1 MCSTYNVDTLK
12 ALSLKNFQSLADAE
26 IELSPGLNVIVG
38 PSNLGKS
45 AVLRALK
52 ALIRNA
58 PSTGLVRD
66 KAKEFK
72 ITATFED
79 GTAETLT
86 KGAKKSQFE
95 IHGASGE
102 VWSYAKAGAYDVPE
116 EIKNLWKIPSPDG
129 RELAFATQHEPPF
142 LLAEPAS
149 AVAKVLGDLTN
160 ASALME
166 AVQKANKRRTEALTD
181 AKARTRE
188 AEEAREEILSH
199 KGITA
204 RGKAL
209 KAARDALSAVKTQIQ
224 NIAGLEILLDDK
236 ANVNSV
242 FQKAKGT
249 LIDTDKLLSRLST
262 VESAIIEVKAL
273 ESLVSQR
280 QKITTAYDSLVKAGT
295 NTTLKRSEIET
306 TIHDLMS
313 DNGRCPLCGQGVL

>member
-1 MCSTYNVDTLK
+1 MDTLK
-12 ALSLKNFQSLADAE
+12 TISLKNFQSLADAE

-52 ALIRNA
+52 ALVRNA

-66 KAKEFK
+66 KAKEFR

-79 GTAETLT
+79 GTTETLT
-86 KGAKKSQFE
+86 KGAKKSVFDLDVP
-95 IHGASGE
+95 GAE
-102 VWSYAKAGAYDVPE
+102 DWSYAKAGAYDVPE

-129 RELAFATQHEPPF
+129 RELAFATQHETPF

-166 AVQKANKRRTEALTD
+166 AVQKANKRRTEALND

-209 KAARDALSAVKTQIQ
+209 KAAREALNAAKAQIQ
-224 NIAGLEILLDDK
+224 QMAELESLLEDK
-236 ANVNSV
+236 ARIDEI
-242 FQKAKGT
+242 FQKTKGA
-249 LIDTDKLLSRLST
+249 LVDTDKLLSGLSM

-280 QKITTAYDSLVKAGT
+280 QKTTTAYDSLVKAVT
-295 NTTLKRSEIET
+295 NATLKRSEIET

-313 DNGRCPLCGQGVL
+313 DNGYCPLCGQGVV